1 MRLDVKPD
9 ATVDTRGT
17 YCPMPIVLAKQAIEK
32 MAVGEVLQVFSDD
45 DGVLKDFPDWCARTG
60 HEYLGT
66 VEEDG
71 EYRSLIRRR
80 DG

>member
-1 MRLDVKPD
+1 
-9 ATVDTRGT
+9 
-17 YCPMPIVLAKQAIEK
+17 MPIVLAKQAIEK
-32 MAVGEVLQVFSDD
+32 LALGEVLQVFSDD

-71 EYRSLIRRR
+71 EYRSLIRR
-80 DG
+80 GKTGESVNGGIGESVNG